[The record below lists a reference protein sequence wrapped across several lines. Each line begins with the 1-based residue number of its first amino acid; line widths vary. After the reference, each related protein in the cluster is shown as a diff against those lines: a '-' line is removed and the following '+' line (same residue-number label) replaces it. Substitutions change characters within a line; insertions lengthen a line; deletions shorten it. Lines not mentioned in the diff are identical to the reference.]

1 MTKTS
6 NAYVQM
12 TDEKLIQLI
21 QAGHQRA
28 FTALVERHERLL
40 RFVVRRYLNDP
51 EAISEV
57 VQDTFMRAFRALP
70 GFRGESKFSTWLS
83 RIAVSIAINRL
94 RVRRY
99 EAWDS
104 LDNAARHLQKTTGD
118 SSQVLEKQEN
128 SQLLQQALR
137 RLNPQ
142 DATALDLF
150 YFREQ
155 SIEEIGQITG
165 WTSSNIKSRLSRARQ
180 RLHHVLVSDSLYAEH
195 YS

>member
-104 LDNAARHLQKTTGD
+104 LDSAARHLQKTTGD

-128 SQLLQQALR
+128 SQLLQQAMR